1 MAPGDIAE
9 LTRSSELAFRAS
21 FEGRVPARNELYWRA
36 LTLDHFDGRRW
47 SQSAGEQFS
56 PAPQWQPRGE
66 ALHYSVVM
74 QPTTRPW
81 LFALDVARSD
91 FQGTRQMGD
100 FRLQRN
106 RPVDRT
112 LLYDVSSWPDALR
125 EPQLPP
131 DRMQAL
137 LRLPREG
144 DARSRA
150 WAQELRSRYPQDE
163 QLVEALLTHFNRQ
176 PYVLSLIHI

>member
-1 MAPGDIAE
+1 MLLLFLFFPRLGPLWSLPVPNERGAVTGLADSMAPGDIAE

-144 DARSRA
+144 DA
-150 WAQELRSRYPQDE
+150 
-163 QLVEALLTHFNRQ
+163 
-176 PYVLSLIHI
+176 LSLIHI